1 MVDNNYSQIV
11 DVIKPNLFKGIFP
24 YEKFPVSKFDNVT
37 LPYDLPEDIWITDTT
52 FRDGQQSMESFTVE
66 QIEKIFKMLNIL
78 DNGNGLIRQSEF
90 FMYSKRDREALEK
103 CQALGFKFPEITGWA
118 RPKIEDMKLAKACGV
133 KETGILMSCSDYHI
147 FQKLNKSRSQVFSL
161 YLSAIEKALEYGIKP
176 RCHLEDVTRA
186 DVFGFVI
193 PLVTA
198 INDMGKAAGVDIKFR
213 ICDTLGVGKP
223 FNGHKLPRSVPG
235 LVYYIKNLT
244 GLKSEQLEWHGHND
258 YYYCTANSTAAWM
271 YGASSVSTTLLG
283 IGERTGNCPM
293 ESMLVEYHQLKE
305 PKNKINFAMLNEIV
319 AFFDEEFG
327 FKVHTKM
334 PFLGAESNST
344 RAGIHADGIMKN
356 ADIYN
361 SFNSKDIFNRNIK
374 IVVNQYSGV
383 AGISGWINL
392 YYDLPKEMRISKRDS
407 RVSLIKNL
415 IDAEYDAGRTTAIS
429 DKEMVKFTEQ
439 IFGKAL
445 NDICNDISEDK
456 KGVL

>member
-1 MVDNNYSQIV
+1 
-11 DVIKPNLFKGIFP
+11 
-24 YEKFPVSKFDNVT
+24 
-37 LPYDLPEDIWITDTT
+37 
-52 FRDGQQSMESFTVE
+52 MESFTVE
-66 QIEKIFKMLNIL
+66 QIEKIFKMLNKL

-103 CQALGFKFPEITGWA
+103 CQALGLKFPEITGWA
-118 RPKIEDMKLAKACGV
+118 RPKIEDMKLAKSCGV

-186 DVFGFVI
+186 DVFGFVV
-193 PLVTA
+193 PLVNA
-198 INDMGKAAGVDIKFR
+198 INEMGKAAGVDIKFR

-305 PKNKINFAMLNEIV
+305 PKNKINFTMLNEV
-319 AFFDEEFG
+319 AAFFDEEFG

-392 YYDLPKEMRISKRDS
+392 YYDLAKDMRISKRDS
-407 RVSLIKNL
+407 RISLIKNL
-415 IDAEYDAGRTTAIS
+415 IDTEFDAGRTTAIS

-439 IFGKAL
+439 IFGNAFNESE
-445 NDICNDISEDK
+445 NDMNDDK
-456 KGVL
+456 KEVL

>member
-1 MVDNNYSQIV
+1 
-11 DVIKPNLFKGIFP
+11 
-24 YEKFPVSKFDNVT
+24 
-37 LPYDLPEDIWITDTT
+37 
-52 FRDGQQSMESFTVE
+52 MESFTVE
-66 QIEKIFKMLNIL
+66 QIEKIFKMLNKL

-103 CQALGFKFPEITGWA
+103 CQALGYKFPEITGWA
-118 RPKIEDMKLAKACGV
+118 RPKIEDMKLAKSCGV

-186 DVFGFVI
+186 DVFGFVV
-193 PLVTA
+193 PLVNA
-198 INDMGKAAGVDIKFR
+198 INEMGKAAGVDIKFR

-305 PKNKINFAMLNEIV
+305 PKNKINFTMLNEV
-319 AFFDEEFG
+319 AAFFDEEFG

-392 YYDLPKEMRISKRDS
+392 YYDLAKDMRISKRDS
-407 RVSLIKNL
+407 RISLIKNL
-415 IDAEYDAGRTTAIS
+415 IDTEFDAGRTTAIS

-439 IFGKAL
+439 IFGNAFNESE
-445 NDICNDISEDK
+445 NDMNDDK
-456 KGVL
+456 KEVL

>member
-11 DVIKPNLFKGIFP
+11 DVIKPDLFKGIFP

-37 LPYDLPEDIWITDTT
+37 LPYDLPDDIWITDTT

-103 CQALGFKFPEITGWA
+103 CQALGFKYPEITGWA
-118 RPKIEDMKLAKACGV
+118 RPKIDDMKLAKACGV

-193 PLVTA
+193 PLVTE
-198 INDMGKAAGVDIKFR
+198 INEMGKAAGVDIKFR

-235 LVYYIKNLT
+235 LVYYIKNLA
-244 GLKSEQLEWHGHND
+244 GLNSEQLEWHGHND

-344 RAGIHADGIMKN
+344 RAGIHVDGIMKN

-361 SFNSKDIFNRNIK
+361 SFNSKKIFNRNIK
-374 IVVNQYSGV
+374 VVVNQYSGV

-392 YYDLPKEMRISKRDS
+392 YYDLEKDMRISKKDS
-407 RVSLIKNL
+407 RVSLIKSL
-415 IDAEYDAGRTTAIS
+415 IDAEYDSGRTTAIS

-439 IFGKAL
+439 IFGNAL
-445 NDICNDISEDK
+445 KDIDMNNDT

>member
-1 MVDNNYSQIV
+1 
-11 DVIKPNLFKGIFP
+11 
-24 YEKFPVSKFDNVT
+24 
-37 LPYDLPEDIWITDTT
+37 
-52 FRDGQQSMESFTVE
+52 
-66 QIEKIFKMLNIL
+66 
-78 DNGNGLIRQSEF
+78 
-90 FMYSKRDREALEK
+90 MYSKRDREALEK
-103 CQALGFKFPEITGWA
+103 CQALGYKFPEITGWA
-118 RPKIEDMKLAKACGV
+118 RPKIEDMKLAKSCGV

-186 DVFGFVI
+186 DVFGFVV
-193 PLVTA
+193 PLVNA
-198 INDMGKAAGVDIKFR
+198 INEMGKAAGVDIKFR

-305 PKNKINFAMLNEIV
+305 PKNKINFTMLNEV
-319 AFFDEEFG
+319 AAFFDEEFG

-392 YYDLPKEMRISKRDS
+392 YYNLAKDMRISKRDS
-407 RVSLIKNL
+407 RISLIKNL
-415 IDAEYDAGRTTAIS
+415 IDTEFDAGRTTAIS

-439 IFGKAL
+439 IFGNAFNESE
-445 NDICNDISEDK
+445 NDMNDDK
-456 KGVL
+456 KEVL

>member
-1 MVDNNYSQIV
+1 MVDNNYSQIL

-37 LPYDLPEDIWITDTT
+37 LPYDLPDDIWITDTT

-103 CQALGFKFPEITGWA
+103 CQALGFEFPEITGWA

-176 RCHLEDVTRA
+176 RCHLEDITRA
-186 DVFGFVI
+186 DVFGFVV

-235 LVYYIKNLT
+235 LVYYIKNLA

-392 YYDLPKEMRISKRDS
+392 YYDLARDVRISKKDS
-407 RVSLIKNL
+407 RISLIKNL
-415 IDAEYDAGRTTAIS
+415 IDAEYDSGRTTAIS
-429 DKEMVKFTEQ
+429 DKEMVRFTEQ
-439 IFGKAL
+439 IFGNTL
-445 NDICNDISEDK
+445 GNTGVNDDK

>member
-1 MVDNNYSQIV
+1 
-11 DVIKPNLFKGIFP
+11 
-24 YEKFPVSKFDNVT
+24 
-37 LPYDLPEDIWITDTT
+37 
-52 FRDGQQSMESFTVE
+52 MESFTVE
-66 QIEKIFKMLNIL
+66 QIEKIFKMLNVL

-147 FQKLNKSRSQVFSL
+147 FQKLNKSRSQVFNL
-161 YLSAIEKALEYGIKP
+161 YLSAVEKALEYGIKP
-176 RCHLEDVTRA
+176 RCHLEDITRA
-186 DVFGFVI
+186 DVFGFVV
-193 PLVTA
+193 PLVTQ
-198 INDMGKAAGVDIKFR
+198 INEMGKAAGVDIKFR

-244 GLKSEQLEWHGHND
+244 GLKSDQLEWHGHND

-271 YGASSVSTTLLG
+271 YGAASVSTTLLG

-293 ESMLVEYHQLKE
+293 ESMLVEYHQLKK
-305 PKNKINFAMLNEIV
+305 PKNKINFTMLNEIV
-319 AFFDEEFG
+319 AFFDEAFG
-327 FKVHTKM
+327 FKVHSKM

-392 YYDLPKEMRISKRDS
+392 YYDLAKNRRISKRDS

-415 IDAEYDAGRTTAIS
+415 IDAEFDAGRTTAIS

-439 IFGKAL
+439 IFGNVIEEFSNDL
-445 NDICNDISEDK
+445 NDNK
-456 KGVL
+456 KEIL

>member
-193 PLVTA
+193 PLGTA

-445 NDICNDISEDK
+445 NDICNDTSEDK

>member
-1 MVDNNYSQIV
+1 M
-11 DVIKPNLFKGIFP
+11 
-24 YEKFPVSKFDNVT
+24 
-37 LPYDLPEDIWITDTT
+37 
-52 FRDGQQSMESFTVE
+52 
-66 QIEKIFKMLNIL
+66 
-78 DNGNGLIRQSEF
+78 
-90 FMYSKRDREALEK
+90 
-103 CQALGFKFPEITGWA
+103 
-118 RPKIEDMKLAKACGV
+118 
-133 KETGILMSCSDYHI
+133 
-147 FQKLNKSRSQVFSL
+147 
-161 YLSAIEKALEYGIKP
+161 
-176 RCHLEDVTRA
+176 
-186 DVFGFVI
+186 
-193 PLVTA
+193 
-198 INDMGKAAGVDIKFR
+198 
-213 ICDTLGVGKP
+213 
-223 FNGHKLPRSVPG
+223 
-235 LVYYIKNLT
+235 
-244 GLKSEQLEWHGHND
+244 KSEQLEWHGHND

>member
-66 QIEKIFKMLNIL
+66 QIEKIFKMLNVL

-103 CQALGFKFPEITGWA
+103 CQALGLKFPEITGWA

-147 FQKLNKSRSQVFSL
+147 FQKLNKSRSQVFNL

-186 DVFGFVI
+186 DVFGFVV
-193 PLVTA
+193 PLVNA
-198 INDMGKAAGVDIKFR
+198 INEMGKAAGVDIKFR

-305 PKNKINFAMLNEIV
+305 PKNKINFTMLNEV
-319 AFFDEEFG
+319 AAFFDEEFG

-392 YYDLPKEMRISKRDS
+392 YYDLAKDMRISKRDS
-407 RVSLIKNL
+407 RISLIKNL
-415 IDAEYDAGRTTAIS
+415 IDTEFDAGRTTAIS

-439 IFGKAL
+439 IFGNAFNESE
-445 NDICNDISEDK
+445 NDMNDDK
-456 KGVL
+456 KEVL